1 MRKIILSLL
10 AIALTLSAEAQTG
23 HNWEISKNLNIFNNL
38 YKTLDL
44 YYVDTIQAKETIEG
58 AIDYMLGTL
67 DDYTEY
73 YPQNEQ
79 EQLKQMLEGKYAGI
93 GALIHYNK
101 KKERCMVYEP
111 YEGFPAAEA
120 GLKPG
125 DIIISIDGKDVGK
138 RNSRATD
145 EYTSAVS
152 GALRGEPGTKLSLVV
167 ERLGEEEPI
176 TVSIVRRAIKLPSI
190 PYYGIIKNGIGY
202 IYLTQFT
209 ENCAEEIKGA
219 VLEMKQNGMTSLVLD
234 LRNNGGGLLREAA
247 ELLNL
252 FLPRGKKIVETKG
265 RIEAS
270 NSSYY
275 TQKEPIDTKL
285 PIVVLVNG
293 RSASA
298 SEITAGAFQD
308 YDRAVIIGAQT
319 FGKGLVQ
326 QPHNMPYGGTLKLTT
341 SKYYIPSGRCIQKR
355 DYKKRTADGYASI
368 IPDSLSHIFHTTNG
382 REVRDNGGIAPD
394 VKIKNDSLPNLLAFL
409 GASDELVD
417 FVTLYLN
424 NHKDI
429 APAKDYSFPDEDYA
443 AFKKYI
449 KESGFTYDKQ
459 SLKVLETLKRVARFE
474 GYDTSAENEIK
485 ALEEKLSHNEDADFD
500 FWKKDIKELINAEI
514 MKRIY
519 FQRGVVRNGLITD
532 KVFDKACDILQNPKE
547 YHKILK

>member
-1 MRKIILSLL
+1 MKKIILSLF
-10 AIALTLSAEAQTG
+10 AIVFALGAEAQKE
-23 HNWEISKNLNIFNNL
+23 HNWEVSKNLNIFNSL

-44 YYVDTIQAKETIEG
+44 YYVDTIQAKSTIEG
-58 AIDYMLGTL
+58 AIDYMLGNL

-73 YPQNEQ
+73 FPQNEQ

-93 GALIHYNK
+93 GAVIHYNK
-101 KKERCMVYEP
+101 IKGRCIVYEP

-120 GLKPG
+120 GLKAG
-125 DIIISIDGKDVGK
+125 DVIISINGKDVGK
-138 RNSRATD
+138 RGEKPTD
-145 EYTSAVS
+145 EYTSSVS
-152 GALRGEPGTKLSLVV
+152 GALRGEPGTTLSVVV
-167 ERLGEEEPI
+167 ERLGEEEPL
-176 TVSIVRRAIKLPSI
+176 TFSIVRKAIKLPSI

-209 ENCAEEIKGA
+209 ENCAEEIKRA
-219 VLEMKQNGMTSLVLD
+219 VLEMKQDGLTSLVLD
-234 LRNNGGGLLREAA
+234 LRGNVGGLLSEAT

-265 RIEAS
+265 KIEHS

-275 TQKEPIDTKL
+275 TQKEPIDTKM

-298 SEITAGAFQD
+298 SEITAGTFQD
-308 YDRAVIIGAQT
+308 YDRAVIIGTQT

-326 QPHNMPYGGTLKLTT
+326 QPHKMPYGGTLKLTT

-368 IPDSLSHIFHTTNG
+368 IPDSLSHIFRTANG

-394 VKIKNDSLPNLLAFL
+394 VKIIPDSLPNLLGFL
-409 GASDELVD
+409 NASDELVD
-417 FVTLYLN
+417 FVTIYLN
-424 NHKDI
+424 KHKDI
-429 APAKDYSFPDEDYA
+429 APAEEYAFPDEDYA
-443 AFKKYI
+443 EFKKYI
-449 KESGFTYDKQ
+449 KESGFTYDRQ

-474 GYDTSAENEIK
+474 GYETSAQSEIK
-485 ALEEKLSHNEDADFD
+485 ALEEKLSHNEDADLD
-500 FWKKDIKELINAEI
+500 YWKKDIKEIINNEI

-519 FQRGVVRNGLITD
+519 FQRGMVRNGLRND
-532 KVFDKACDILQNPKE
+532 KTFDKACEILLDLKE
-547 YHKILK
+547 YNRILK